1 LGKIRTIN
9 IKQNNYLWN
18 YKNYNIMGAL
28 ELKDNLLQY
37 IEKAD
42 ERLLKVVKA
51 VMESYWE
58 DEVVAYTIDGKPLN
72 KLAYKNELE
81 EALNEI
87 KQGDFTTQEDLEKEA
102 EKW

>member
-1 LGKIRTIN
+1 
-9 IKQNNYLWN
+9 
-18 YKNYNIMGAL
+18 MEAL
-28 ELKDNLLQY
+28 PLKDNLIQY
-37 IEKAD
+37 LEKAD

-58 DEVVAYTIDGKPLN
+58 DEVVAHTIDGKSLN
-72 KLAYKNELE
+72 RIDYKNELK